1 MFIHETVLMDET
13 IQGLQIR
20 PDGTYVDC
28 TVGGG
33 GHSKRILAQLGEEGS
48 LIAFDQDINAL
59 EAAQKNLQAYAA
71 KTTFIHANFRNLQ
84 QELWKRDLMSI
95 DGILFDLGVSSP
107 QLDEGERGF
116 SYRYDAK
123 LDMRMNQQQ
132 SLTAFT
138 IVNEWPYEKLVAIF
152 FRYGEERFS
161 KQVARTIE
169 KMRDQE
175 PIETTFQLVEI
186 IKRAIPARARRTGG
200 HPARR
205 IFQALRIAVNDELEA
220 FNDALH
226 QAAKMINIEG
236 RIAVIT
242 FQSLEDRICQQAFRK
257 WSTRKELPR
266 NLPVIPKGFEAPFEL
281 ITRKPIE
288 ASSEELENNRRARSA
303 RLRVIKK
310 ISEWDED
317 FSV

>member
-33 GHSKRILAQLGEEGS
+33 GHSKRILAQLGEAGS

-288 ASSEELENNRRARSA
+288 ASGEELENNRRARSA